1 MWSANKIILS
11 SSRDCLSQTKIWFTN
26 PLFQI
31 TCLCNT
37 HWAVCITAKYN
48 GQCWCS
54 SHVFA
59 FHPLSP
65 TLFTYMYFYAILSG
79 DPAVFGNL
87 PPDPIGG
94 EAIKR
99 AIDEG
104 KYNGYGHSRGK
115 YYKQYCSAVS
125 NCVEC

>member
-1 MWSANKIILS
+1 MWSVDETSVGVA
-11 SSRDCLSQTKIWFTN
+11 
-26 PLFQI
+26 PM
-31 TCLCNT
+31 
-37 HWAVCITAKYN
+37 Y
-48 GQCWCS
+48 
-54 SHVFA
+54 
-59 FHPLSP
+59 SP
-65 TLFTYMYFYAILSG
+65 PPSPPPTPFTYMYFYAILSG

-115 YYKQYCSAVS
+115 YYKQHCLAVS